1 MKTNDAECSRELI
14 PDRILLLFILVCF
27 VLCYD
32 VLCLSSARNGD
43 KARRRIRVR
52 FLFKVSYICNN
63 VQTVF
68 SGVCAQCALCL
79 SLWCEMDVIRSIFFI
94 CRNAPERSSGH
105 GGCCERQEGR
115 VVSFIVLSV
124 NGCRCFVLSAFLYN
138 FVAGGEFLFPCLLNR
153 LKFILMSRRTSPTQH
168 VVVIDPHRVTPSYIY
183 SHASLVQGS
192 VELLTDLP
200 SWYARRSVRLR
211 MLRCGVWVVRR
222 LWRGA
227 FHGLT
232 AEQLLLSRWLRHR
245 HTTVVLSEFGTSA
258 GLSPCRC
265 RRGAVL
271 PRHGRHAA
279 RCGAPL
285 PRALRPSLCLCPLR
299 ALRLAPPCRAS
310 PAHGMPRAGCERALS
325 AVTVLL

>member
-1 MKTNDAECSRELI
+1 M
-14 PDRILLLFILVCF
+14 
-27 VLCYD
+27 
-32 VLCLSSARNGD
+32 
-43 KARRRIRVR
+43 
-52 FLFKVSYICNN
+52 
-63 VQTVF
+63 
-68 SGVCAQCALCL
+68 
-79 SLWCEMDVIRSIFFI
+79 
-94 CRNAPERSSGH
+94 
-105 GGCCERQEGR
+105 
-115 VVSFIVLSV
+115 VSFIVLSV

-138 FVAGGEFLFPCLLNR
+138 FVAGGEFFFSCLLNR

-192 VELLTDLP
+192 VELLTAYVAL
-200 SWYARRSVRLR
+200 RSVDGAQAVARSFSWSNSR
-211 MLRCGVWVVRR
+211 TAVAVEVV
-222 LWRGA
+222 A
-227 FHGLT
+227 APAHHGC
-232 AEQLLLSRWLRHR
+232 AKRVRHIGCR
-245 HTTVVLSEFGTSA
+245 PA
-258 GLSPCRC
+258 ACLSPCRC